1 MTTEMHELSRRF
13 AALTPDKR
21 QVFLERLRAS
31 GIGFEALPVVP
42 RAAAGEAPMAY
53 AQRPLWLAWQRDP
66 ASPAYNLA
74 GRMALADVPDAPDAA
89 AVHRALAT
97 LVARHAALHTCFGCD
112 AQDQPVQREDPQQRF
127 GWSVREWSM
136 PRAQAHEALA
146 AQAQA
151 FAMEPFD
158 LERGPVFR
166 ACLHLFPDGAPE
178 LVLCVHHIAADGQSI
193 GLLLSELRA
202 LLAAPGDAAPN
213 PAAPGAASLGYAD
226 YAAWQRHWM
235 EAGELQRQIG
245 HWRERLRDAPL
256 ATALP
261 LDRPRTARRG
271 TQGGMVHAVLD
282 ESVSVSLRAL
292 GRAHAASPYLVCL
305 SLLGL
310 LLHRLGGQD
319 DLCIGVPTTT
329 RDRPELAGVVG
340 HFTNVLV
347 LRLQADRAW
356 SFAQWL
362 EHVRDRFVEAKAHQ
376 EVPLD
381 MLVDALSVPRVP
393 GLHPLFQ
400 VKSTQQQAAPRG
412 AQKQAAAAGSISVDE
427 VHFDLSVDVLDD
439 GDSLS
444 FGIAYA
450 ADLFDRDTILRLA
463 DGLRLLARQA
473 ADGGI
478 PAIGQA
484 ALPPVPELRGE
495 NTAWPCASVLD
506 AFAAAARRDP
516 AAPAIAAGGRTIS
529 YAELDRASAAWA
541 QRLQAHGI
549 HAEDR
554 VAVCLER
561 GPEFVLAWLA
571 AMRAGAVCVPL
582 DPALPPARRGELLH
596 DCGAALLIGDLP
608 QPPDGVPQWR
618 VDFGASDAVASAASP
633 SIRPLH
639 PSQGA
644 YMIYTSGST
653 GRPKGVVVPHGAL
666 ANYAQGVLQRLD
678 VGPGRCFA
686 MVSTVGADLGHT
698 ALFGALCSGGCL
710 YLPSSAEA
718 FDPDAFAAGM
728 ERCGA
733 DVLKIVPS
741 HLRGLLNARHPAAA
755 LPRHTLV
762 LGGETADD
770 ELLRT
775 VRALRPGLRILNH
788 YGPTETTV
796 GVLTHPAALPDEGP
810 RGFTA
815 LPLGRPLPGIRA
827 HVLDARLEP
836 VQPGMPGEL
845 YLAGRGLA
853 RGYADRPG
861 TTAERFVASPFEA
874 GERLYRTGDRVRL
887 RSDGALEF
895 LCRADD
901 QVKIRGWRVEPA
913 EVAQRLRECAGVAD
927 AVVVARARD
936 TDGAMALHAYVV
948 PADAGAPADP
958 GALPAQL
965 HAQLQAALPAW
976 MVPDHILPIAA
987 LPLTPNG
994 KLDRRALPL
1003 PAAAPGEA
1011 ERAEA
1016 RSAPPRGS
1024 LEEAIAK
1031 VWSEVL
1037 RVDHVGRD
1045 DNFHAL
1051 GGDSILCLK
1060 LVARLRRQVPGG
1072 TQASL
1077 ADVMQSPTLAHLAQ
1091 RLRER
1096 FEGAHDAVC
1105 LQEEGSGVP
1114 LYCLPG
1120 MVVNTREFLPLAGA
1134 LRGERT
1140 VHAFVSHVYTR
1151 QRWRGFAVEALA
1163 AEYADFIAATA
1174 AGGRCALLGWSSGG
1188 DLAVETARR
1197 LQGRVEVAFTAL
1209 VDVHRTEPL
1218 RAGRPLSAAERAQA
1232 QARLDAWLAASTMAG
1247 RWREL
1252 LERMQPEERDG
1263 VLQQL
1268 IDAPQPLPLD
1278 GEGEDCHEYLLW
1290 TTLDKRVQACRHTPA
1305 SDGLPVHLFQA
1316 GRSVEEGAALRD
1328 WSALADVRGVQVVE
1342 GAGHLDIIRQPAFI
1356 GALRDALRAA
1366 DGASRA

>member
-74 GRMALADVPDAPDAA
+74 GRMVLPGSPDAA

-136 PRAQAHEALA
+136 PRAQAQEALA
-146 AQAQA
+146 VQAQA

-166 ACLHLFPDGAPE
+166 ACLHVFPEGAPE

-202 LLAAPGDAAPN
+202 LLAAPGEAAPG
-213 PAAPGAASLGYAD
+213 PAAQGAASLGYAD

-271 TQGGMVHAVLD
+271 TQGGVVAAGLD
-282 ESVSVSLRAL
+282 EAVSASLRAL

-412 AQKQAAAAGSISVDE
+412 ARQPAATAGSISVDE
-427 VHFDLSVDVLDD
+427 VHFDLSVDVMDD

-450 ADLFDRDTILRLA
+450 ADLFDHDTVVRLA
-463 DGLRLLARQA
+463 DGLRALARQA
-473 ADGGI
+473 AGGGI
-478 PAIGQA
+478 PAIGKA

-495 NTAWPCASVLD
+495 ETAWPCANVPD

-516 AAPAIAAGGRTIS
+516 AAPAIAAGVRKIT
-529 YAELDRASAAWA
+529 YAELDRTSAAWA

-549 HAEDR
+549 RAEDR

-582 DPALPPARRGELLH
+582 DPALPRTRRDELLH
-596 DCGAALLIGDLP
+596 DCGAALLIGDLQ
-608 QPPDGVPQWR
+608 QPPEGVPQWR
-618 VDFGASDAVASAASP
+618 VEFGASDAVATAASP

-741 HLRGLLNARHPAAA
+741 HLRGLLNARNPAAA

-796 GVLTHPAALPDEGP
+796 GVLTHPAAPPDESP

-827 HVLDARLEP
+827 HLLDDRLEP

-853 RGYADRPG
+853 RGYAGRPG

-874 GERLYRTGDRVRL
+874 GARLYRTGDRVRL
-887 RSDGALEF
+887 RGDGALEF
-895 LCRADD
+895 LGRADD

-913 EVAQRLRECAGVAD
+913 EVAQRLRECTGVAD
-927 AVVVARARD
+927 AVVVARARE

-948 PADAGAPADP
+948 PADAGAPNDP

-965 HAQLQAALPAW
+965 QAQLQAALPAW

-1003 PAAAPGEA
+1003 PAAAPEEAARGE
-1011 ERAEA
+1011 
-1016 RSAPPRGS
+1016 PPRGA

-1037 RVDHVGRD
+1037 RVDRVGRD

-1072 TQASL
+1072 AQASL

-1105 LQEEGSGVP
+1105 LQDEGSGVP

-1120 MVVNTREFLPLAGA
+1120 MVVNTREFLPLAEA

-1174 AGGRCALLGWSSGG
+1174 AGGRCTLLGWSSGG

-1209 VDVHRTEPL
+1209 VDVHSTEPL
-1218 RAGRPLSAAERAQA
+1218 RAGRPLSAAERVQA
-1232 QARLDAWLAASTMAG
+1232 QARLDAWLAASTMAD

-1252 LERMQPEERDG
+1252 LERMYADERDG

-1268 IDAPQPLPLD
+1268 VDAGQSLPLD
-1278 GEGEDCHEYLLW
+1278 GEGEDSHEYLLW

-1316 GRSVEEGAALRD
+1316 GRSVEEGGALRD
-1328 WSALADVRGVQVVE
+1328 WSAIADVRGVQVVE

-1356 GALRDALRAA
+1356 GALREALRAA
-1366 DGASRA
+1366 DGSPRA

>member
-1 MTTEMHELSRRF
+1 
-13 AALTPDKR
+13 
-21 QVFLERLRAS
+21 
-31 GIGFEALPVVP
+31 
-42 RAAAGEAPMAY
+42 
-53 AQRPLWLAWQRDP
+53 
-66 ASPAYNLA
+66 
-74 GRMALADVPDAPDAA
+74 
-89 AVHRALAT
+89 
-97 LVARHAALHTCFGCD
+97 
-112 AQDQPVQREDPQQRF
+112 
-127 GWSVREWSM
+127 
-136 PRAQAHEALA
+136 
-146 AQAQA
+146 
-151 FAMEPFD
+151 
-158 LERGPVFR
+158 
-166 ACLHLFPDGAPE
+166 
-178 LVLCVHHIAADGQSI
+178 
-193 GLLLSELRA
+193 
-202 LLAAPGDAAPN
+202 
-213 PAAPGAASLGYAD
+213 
-226 YAAWQRHWM
+226 
-235 EAGELQRQIG
+235 
-245 HWRERLRDAPL
+245 
-256 ATALP
+256 
-261 LDRPRTARRG
+261 
-271 TQGGMVHAVLD
+271 
-282 ESVSVSLRAL
+282 
-292 GRAHAASPYLVCL
+292 
-305 SLLGL
+305 
-310 LLHRLGGQD
+310 
-319 DLCIGVPTTT
+319 
-329 RDRPELAGVVG
+329 
-340 HFTNVLV
+340 
-347 LRLQADRAW
+347 
-356 SFAQWL
+356 
-362 EHVRDRFVEAKAHQ
+362 
-376 EVPLD
+376 
-381 MLVDALSVPRVP
+381 
-393 GLHPLFQ
+393 
-400 VKSTQQQAAPRG
+400 
-412 AQKQAAAAGSISVDE
+412 
-427 VHFDLSVDVLDD
+427 
-439 GDSLS
+439 
-444 FGIAYA
+444 
-450 ADLFDRDTILRLA
+450 
-463 DGLRLLARQA
+463 
-473 ADGGI
+473 
-478 PAIGQA
+478 
-484 ALPPVPELRGE
+484 
-495 NTAWPCASVLD
+495 
-506 AFAAAARRDP
+506 
-516 AAPAIAAGGRTIS
+516 
-529 YAELDRASAAWA
+529 AWA

-549 HAEDR
+549 RAEDR

-582 DPALPPARRGELLH
+582 DPALPRTRRDELLR
-596 DCGAALLIGDLP
+596 DCGAVLLIGDFP
-608 QPPDGVPQWR
+608 HPPEGVPRWR
-618 VDFGASDAVASAASP
+618 VDFGASGTADTEPPP
-633 SIRPLH
+633 SIRPPH

-678 VGPGRCFA
+678 AGPGRCFA

-710 YLPSSAEA
+710 YLPSPAEA

-796 GVLTHPAALPDEGP
+796 GVLTHAAAPPDEGP

-853 RGYADRPG
+853 RGYAGRPG

-874 GERLYRTGDRVRL
+874 GARLYRTGDRVRL

-895 LCRADD
+895 LGRADD

-965 HAQLQAALPAW
+965 LAQLQAALPAW

-1003 PAAAPGEA
+1003 PAAAVPEEAARGE
-1011 ERAEA
+1011 
-1016 RSAPPRGS
+1016 PPRGP

-1072 TQASL
+1072 AQASL

-1096 FEGAHDAVC
+1096 LEGAHDAVC
-1105 LQEEGSGVP
+1105 LQEGGDGVP

-1120 MVVNTREFLPLAGA
+1120 MVVNTREFLPLADA

-1218 RAGRPLSAAERAQA
+1218 RPGRPLSAAERAQA
-1232 QARLDAWLAASTMAG
+1232 QARLDAWLAASTMAD
-1247 RWREL
+1247 RWRGL
-1252 LERMQPEERDG
+1252 LERMHADERDG

-1268 IDAPQPLPLD
+1268 LDAPQPLPLD
-1278 GEGEDCHEYLLW
+1278 GEGEDSHEYLLW
-1290 TTLDKRVQACRHTPA
+1290 TTLDKRVQACRHVPA
-1305 SDGLPVHLFQA
+1305 CDGLPVHLFQA
-1316 GRSVEEGAALRD
+1316 GRSVEEGGALRD
-1328 WSALADVRGVQVVE
+1328 WSAIADVRGVQVVE

-1356 GALRDALRAA
+1356 GALREALRAA
-1366 DGASRA
+1366 DRAPRA